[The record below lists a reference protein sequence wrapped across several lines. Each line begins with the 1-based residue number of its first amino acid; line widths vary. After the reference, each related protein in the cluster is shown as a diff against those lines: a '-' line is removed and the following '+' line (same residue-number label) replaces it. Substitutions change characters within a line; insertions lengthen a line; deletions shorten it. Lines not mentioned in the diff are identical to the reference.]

1 MIIST
6 NFEIITTKAATKIV
20 AIDTNDG
27 AISTTSNGVATLAT
41 ALLEMVITNSAT
53 KTPSNSV
60 FNITVR
66 SMVLT
71 KAKGKKG

>member
-53 KTPSNSV
+53 KTPSNPV

-71 KAKGKKG
+71 IAKGKKG